1 MTDGAMTTEASGR
14 RRRRRISAAVVA
26 ALALAITVALNQPA
40 GAPSGERAP
49 RQTDPEPLN
58 VTQAR
63 HAAAAARQ
71 DEGVDSVQ
79 VAVRDGVALIAIR
92 PRPGLSPE
100 EHRALERRVAE
111 GIPGR
116 VEGITEALVTTDP
129 AVYEQI
135 RRLDDTRRDLER
147 RVGTRTLESHTL
159 WVREFD
165 AVARLM
171 EERPNHARAT
181 AASAAGPR

>member
-1 MTDGAMTTEASGR
+1 MPSPEHR
-14 RRRRRISAAVVA
+14 RRRWISAAVVA
-26 ALALAITVALNQPA
+26 ALALVITVVLNQPA
-40 GAPSGERAP
+40 GAPAGERTP
-49 RQTDPEPLN
+49 EQTDPEPLN

-63 HAAAAARQ
+63 RAAAAARQ
-71 DEGVDSVQ
+71 DDAVAGVQ
-79 VAVRDGVALIAIR
+79 VAVRDGVALVAIQ
-92 PRPGLSPE
+92 PRPGLTPQ

-129 AVYEQI
+129 ALYEQI
-135 RRLDDTRRDLER
+135 RRLDGTRRDLER

-181 AASAAGPR
+181 AASAAAAP